1 MRAKRAVRR
10 PSHLVALASL
20 TLLSTVPRL
29 AHADG
34 VDGAALLR
42 MLGPRAQQAF
52 APTGAPGV
60 GALVRLPSGTRASD
74 VGLLPAAPGLARL
87 YGTPAKLLAFADAHP
102 GLPMEVVPPL
112 HALLD
117 TAGVFVEATTATARG
132 LDGTG
137 ALVGVA
143 DTGLDVTHAD
153 FLDAQGH
160 SRVKWLLDLSAPP
173 RGQYP
178 ALEKK
183 YGTLDGNGNVT
194 YGAVWQGS
202 DLDAAMAAHSS
213 NLPQDEVGHGTL
225 VTSCAAG
232 NGEQG
237 TSPFRGIAPDAQ
249 LVIAR
254 VAAAG
259 SESIAN
265 DDLLR
270 GVSFLFDQADAMKM
284 PVVVNLSIGSNFGPH
299 DGSMDWEQAL
309 ASHVGAAYPGHAL
322 VVAAGNYGSIVD
334 TPVHQSVR
342 VSPTETMSVPI
353 PLAAPANGGVQVWV
367 AMHEGAALQVG
378 LDGPDGTWISPVQ
391 AGQSGGK
398 TTANYTAGV
407 YNGSGSSGSPV
418 PSGSLGAVA
427 IWQGVIPAGTYNITL
442 SGTGSADLYL
452 QGTGDLAPDGSV
464 GFTYGVRES
473 TVTLP
478 ATNGSLIGVG
488 CTINKTEWVSVQ
500 GVQLGLAVPDL
511 DTAGGLPGADGGSRD
526 PLGGE
531 PCWFSS
537 AGPTLTGLQKPE
549 IMAPGAAIVGALS
562 AQALPGGAASI
573 FTNPSCPTKAGQP
586 SDPYC
591 QQIDATHG
599 VSFGTSF
606 SSPIVAGAAA
616 VLLQNDP
623 TLTQG
628 DVLAALQGGVH
639 KLRGAAPFADQ
650 SGVGEVDVLGAVE
663 AADRMRN
670 PSTALPVLSA
680 SWLTPGG
687 DFFLADG
694 STPMQVIL
702 ELRAASTGS
711 GPPPVADGF
720 SEGRLV
726 AYALVGGQP
735 QQGAVQSLVRRGP
748 GVWVATAVL
757 PPGLGGQTLT
767 LGATFDGAEIVGP
780 VQMPIAVD
788 AWSAGYPASVTGG
801 CGPGPAPRD
810 AGLVS
815 AMVILMVA
823 LARGRRSVNAERIL
837 ASGGTGREA
846 VQRRVGVGRP
856 RSDG

>member
-1 MRAKRAVRR
+1 MLPMRRIRRAG
-10 PSHLVALASL
+10 PIAL
-20 TLLSTVPRL
+20 TT
-29 AHADG
+29 
-34 VDGAALLR
+34 AALLTLGSR
-42 MLGPRAQQAF
+42 TAGGAEVDWPALVRLLGPRAQQAF
-52 APTGAPGV
+52 APKGAPGI
-60 GALVRLPSGTRASD
+60 GALVRLPSGSKATD
-74 VGLLPAAPGLARL
+74 LGLLPASPGLARF
-87 YGTPAKLLAFADAHP
+87 YGAPGKLLAFAGAHP
-102 GLPMEVVPPL
+102 GLPIEVVPPL

-117 TAGVFVEATTATARG
+117 TAGPFVEASTATARG

-137 ALVGVA
+137 ALIGVA

-153 FLDAQGH
+153 FLDANGH
-160 SRVKWLLDLSAPP
+160 SRVAWLIDLSAPP

-178 ALEKK
+178 DLEKQ
-183 YGTLDGNGNVT
+183 YGTTDGQGNVT
-194 YGAVWQGS
+194 YGAVWAGA
-202 DLDAAMAAHSS
+202 DLDAAMAAHAS

-237 TSPFRGIAPDAQ
+237 TSRFRGMAPQAR

-259 SESIAN
+259 TESIAN

-270 GVSFLFDQADAMKM
+270 GVSFLFNRADFMKL

-309 ASHVGAAYPGHAL
+309 ASHVGTAYPGHAL

-342 VSPTETMSVPI
+342 VSPTATMRVPI
-353 PLAAPANGGVQVWV
+353 PLAAPANGGVQVWI
-367 AMHEGAALQVG
+367 AMHAGAELQVG
-378 LDGPDGTWISPVQ
+378 LEGPDGTWISPVS

-398 TTANYTAGV
+398 TASAYTAGV
-407 YNGSGSSGSPV
+407 YNGSGPSGSPV

-427 IWQGVIPAGTYNITL
+427 LWQGVIPAGTYSITL
-442 SGTGSADLYL
+442 SGTGAAELYL
-452 QGTGDLAPDGSV
+452 QGTGDLAPDGTV

-473 TVTLP
+473 TITLP
-478 ATNGSLIGVG
+478 ATNASLIGVG
-488 CTINKTEWVSVQ
+488 CTINKTQWVSIQ
-500 GVQLGLAVPDL
+500 GVELGLAVPDL
-511 DTAGGLPGADGGSRD
+511 DTAGGLPAADGGTRD

-573 FTNPSCPTKAGQP
+573 FTNPSCPAKAGQTA
-586 SDPYC
+586 DPYC

-623 TLTQG
+623 TLTQAG
-628 DVLAALQGGVH
+628 VLAALQGGVH
-639 KLRGAAPFADQ
+639 HLRGAAPFEDQ
-650 SGVGEVDVLGAVE
+650 SGVGEVDVLGAIE

-670 PSTALPVLSA
+670 PSTALPVRAA

-687 DFFLADG
+687 DFYLADG
-694 STPMQVIL
+694 STPMQGIF
-702 ELRAASTGS
+702 ELRAASS
-711 GPPPVADGF
+711 GPGPATAADGF
-720 SEGRLV
+720 GDGRLV
-726 AYALVGGQP
+726 AYVLIDGHP
-735 QQGAVQSLVRRGP
+735 LQGAVQSLVRRGP
-748 GVWVATAVL
+748 GVWVATVL
-757 PPGLGGQTLT
+757 LPGGLGGQSLT
-767 LGATFDGAEIVGP
+767 MGATFDGTDIVEP
-780 VQMPIAVD
+780 VTIPIAVD

-801 CGPGPAPRD
+801 CHLGPAAPRGR
-810 AGLVS
+810 AFAAVAVIFLVLL
-815 AMVILMVA
+815 V
-823 LARGRRSVNAERIL
+823 RTRRSVNAERVL
-837 ASGGTGREA
+837 ASGGAAREA
-846 VQRRVGVGRP
+846 VEHRIGMRGSRSGR
-856 RSDG
+856 

>member
-1 MRAKRAVRR
+1 MRPTRR
-10 PSHLVALASL
+10 P
-20 TLLSTVPRL
+20 PRL
-29 AHADG
+29 AALALLVLTALAPRSGHAAG

-60 GALVRLPSGTRASD
+60 GALVRLPAGTRASD
-74 VGLLPAAPGLARL
+74 VGLLPVAPGLARL
-87 YGTPAKLLAFADAHP
+87 YGPPSTLLAFADAHP

-117 TAGVFVEATTATARG
+117 TAGRFVQATGATMRG

-160 SRVKWLLDLSAPP
+160 SRVAWLIDLSAPP

-178 ALEKK
+178 ELEKQ
-183 YGTLDGNGNVT
+183 YGTPDPTGKIAF
-194 YGAVWQGS
+194 GAVWQGT
-202 DLDAAMAAHSS
+202 DLDAAMAAHSTS
-213 NLPQDEVGHGTL
+213 LPQDEVGHGTL

-237 TSPFRGIAPDAQ
+237 TSAYVGIAPQAR

-254 VAAAG
+254 VASAG

-270 GVSFLFDQADAMKM
+270 GVSFLFDRADFMKL

-309 ASHVGAAYPGHAL
+309 AGHVGAAHPGHAL

-353 PLAAPANGGVQVWV
+353 PLAAAANGGVQVWV
-367 AMHEGAALQVG
+367 AMHEGADLKVG
-378 LDGPDGTWISPVQ
+378 LDGPDGTWISPVT

-398 TTANYTAGV
+398 TAGNYMAGV
-407 YNGSGSSGSPV
+407 YNGSGSSGSPIAA
-418 PSGSLGAVA
+418 GSLGAVA
-427 IWQGVIPAGTYNITL
+427 IWQGVIPAGTYNVTL
-442 SGTGSADLYL
+442 SGSGTVELYL

-488 CTINKTEWVSVQ
+488 CTINKTEWMSIQ
-500 GVQLGLAVPDL
+500 KVQLGLAVPDL
-511 DTAGGLPGADGGSRD
+511 DTVGGLPAVDGGSRD

-537 AGPTLTGLQKPE
+537 AGPTLTGLQKPD
-549 IMAPGAAIVGALS
+549 IMAPGAAIVGAMS
-562 AQALPGGAASI
+562 AQAAPGGAASI
-573 FTNPSCPTKAGQP
+573 FTNASCPAKAGQP

-591 QQIDATHG
+591 QQIDGTHG

-606 SSPIVAGAAA
+606 SSPVVAGAAA

-687 DFFLADG
+687 DFYVADG
-694 STPMQVIL
+694 STPMQAII
-702 ELRAASTGS
+702 ELRAASTS
-711 GPPPVADGF
+711 PASPPVADGF
-720 SEGRLV
+720 GEGRLI

-735 QQGAVQSLVRRGP
+735 QPGAVQSLVRRGP
-748 GVWVATAVL
+748 GVWVATVVL
-757 PPGLGGQTLT
+757 PAGLGGQTLT
-767 LGATFDGAEIVGP
+767 LGATFDGAEIVRP
-780 VQMPIAVD
+780 VAMPIAVD
-788 AWSAGYPASVTGG
+788 AWSAGYPASVRGAAV
-801 CGPGPAPRD
+801 PGLRRETAPSC
-810 AGLVS
+810 A
-815 AMVILMVA
+815 
-823 LARGRRSVNAERIL
+823 
-837 ASGGTGREA
+837 
-846 VQRRVGVGRP
+846 QW
-856 RSDG
+856 